1 MDLPV
6 LCQGVRTGR
15 LELREEGERTTAEMD
30 CPLDRSGL
38 FRGYLVCR
46 GGEIA
51 LGVLEP
57 GGERLR
63 LCRRLLT
70 AEVRA
75 LGPPERGELRL
86 SFAFQRSGG
95 WQCLERPECFFRR
108 APFGRELAGLRGA
121 MWREERGLRF
131 LALPFDC
138 RCPFPLTALFCFAQ
152 VAEIGG
158 RTYAV
163 FAFDREEGPV
173 MTGLLP

>member
-1 MDLPV
+1 MELPV
-6 LCQGVRTGR
+6 LCQGAPAGR
-15 LELREEGERTTAEMD
+15 LRLREEGERMTAELD

-38 FRGYLVCR
+38 FRGYLICR
-46 GGEIA
+46 GGELA

-57 GGERLR
+57 KGERLR

-70 AEVRA
+70 AEIRA

-86 SFAFQRSGG
+86 SFPFQREAG
-95 WQCLERPECFFRR
+95 WQRLSRPECFFRR
-108 APFGRELAGLRGA
+108 APFGRDLAGLEGA
-121 MWREERGLRF
+121 LWREARGLRF

-138 RCPFPLTALFCFAQ
+138 RRPFPLPTLFCFAQ
-152 VAEIGG
+152 IAEVCG
-158 RTYAV
+158 RTCAV